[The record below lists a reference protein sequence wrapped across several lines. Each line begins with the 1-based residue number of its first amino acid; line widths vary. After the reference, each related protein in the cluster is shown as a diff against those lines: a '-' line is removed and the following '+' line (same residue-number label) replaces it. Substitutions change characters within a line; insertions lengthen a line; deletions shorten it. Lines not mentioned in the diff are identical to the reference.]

1 MEERIKLLISEL
13 GELRVRRDVD
23 VSEYLLTNL
32 GGLAEAFYIA
42 TTSRELVKAIE
53 ICRELK
59 IDYFLIG
66 SGSKVAISEK
76 RVRGLVIKNRSDN
89 IKISGVR
96 GKVSDKGL
104 GIEEAILEIDSG
116 VSIQRLCDFADAQ
129 NLTGV
134 EILRGII
141 GTIGGNLFIN
151 PALKRMV
158 EQVRIITKI
167 GASKIIKTA
176 DMVRLDV
183 ILSVI
188 MKLRTKKG

>member
-1 MEERIKLLISEL
+1 MEDRIKLLISEL

-23 VSEYLLTNL
+23 VSEYLLTKL
-32 GGLAEAFYIA
+32 GGLAKAFYIA
-42 TTSRELVKAIE
+42 TTTRELVKAIE

-76 RVRGLVIKNRSDN
+76 GLKGLVIKNRSDN

-104 GIEEAILEIDSG
+104 GVEEAILEIDSG
-116 VSIQRLCDFADAQ
+116 VSIKRLCDFADAQ
-129 NLTGV
+129 NLIGL

-151 PALKRMV
+151 PSLKSKV
-158 EQVRIITKI
+158 EQVKVITKT
-167 GASKIIKTA
+167 GSNKIIKTA
-176 DMVRLDV
+176 DMVQFDI
-183 ILSVI
+183 ILSVM
-188 MKLRTKKG
+188 MKLRTRKL